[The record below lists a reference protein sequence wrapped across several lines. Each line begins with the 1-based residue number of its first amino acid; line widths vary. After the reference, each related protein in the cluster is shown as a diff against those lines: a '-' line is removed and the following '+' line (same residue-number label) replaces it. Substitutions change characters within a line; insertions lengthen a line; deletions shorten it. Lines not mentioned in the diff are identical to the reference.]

1 MVKVLLASPLR
12 RLAEGAKVV
21 EVEAASVG
29 EALTKACEAHPALR
43 ERLFADGGL
52 KGDARVFVNKKDI
65 RGLGGL
71 GAAVAAGDELSIVP
85 LVAGA

>member
-21 EVEAASVG
+21 EVEAATVG
-29 EALTKACEAHPALR
+29 EALAKACEAHPALG
-43 ERLFADGGL
+43 ERLFGDGGL
-52 KGDARVFVNKKDI
+52 KADARVFVNKKDV

-71 GAAVAAGDELSIVP
+71 EAAVAAGDELSIVP